1 MAKNDIY
8 GCRLVG
14 PSIGATVY
22 CKCCRPT
29 FLCGH
34 FGILVYFSCSCLQ
47 ITIWRWNK
55 CICFGN
61 LRHTGIV
68 PNYCNRFLISQ
79 RSILLHFSSREKY
92 VTGVTSSTKLK
103 RDQKFS
109 ETSTERKPSRSA
121 WHCIWQWTME
131 WVSLFTRSDVKGKVL
146 SMHCSQPPIHHHSI
160 FNMPFNTGWGRS
172 MGKSE
177 TNVVVTFWS
186 LMLGISR
193 GKIGEKRQKDVLLT
207 AEAVGK

>member
-1 MAKNDIY
+1 MAKNYIY

-61 LRHTGIV
+61 LRQTGIV

-92 VTGVTSSTKLK
+92 VTSSTKLK

-109 ETSTERKPSRSA
+109 ETSTESKPSRSA
-121 WHCIWQWTME
+121 LLALHLTMNNGMGFPVYQIRCE
-131 WVSLFTRSDVKGKVL
+131 RQSALYALFTTPHPPPLYLQYAIQYRMGEVHGKEWNKCCCHLLKLDAGNISGKDWREKTERCTVA
-146 SMHCSQPPIHHHSI
+146 S
-160 FNMPFNTGWGRS
+160 WGS
-172 MGKSE
+172 
-177 TNVVVTFWS
+177 W
-186 LMLGISR
+186 
-193 GKIGEKRQKDVLLT
+193 
-207 AEAVGK
+207 